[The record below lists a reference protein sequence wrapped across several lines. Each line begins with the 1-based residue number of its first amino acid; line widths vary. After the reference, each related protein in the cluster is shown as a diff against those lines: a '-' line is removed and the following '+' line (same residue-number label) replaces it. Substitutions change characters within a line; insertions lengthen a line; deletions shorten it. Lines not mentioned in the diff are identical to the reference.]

1 MAEHIVWAR
10 WYGSGA
16 GAAQFPHQQRCESG
30 REAAAYIM
38 EKVPEPA
45 RPSAR
50 IVFSDGTSL
59 GLEDVKRIYE
69 ANKRAGK

>member
-1 MAEHIVWAR
+1 MAEYIVWAR

-45 RPSAR
+45 GFHLGIAMNDYGVAAR
-50 IVFSDGTSL
+50 EGSPLLV
-59 GLEDVKRIYE
+59 
-69 ANKRAGK
+69 

>member
-1 MAEHIVWAR
+1 MAEYIVWAR
-10 WYGSGA
+10 WYGSDA
-16 GAAQFPHQQRCESG
+16 GAPHQQRCESG

-38 EKVPEPA
+38 ERVPESA
-45 RPSAR
+45 RLSAR

>member
-1 MAEHIVWAR
+1 MCGLVGTESA
-10 WYGSGA
+10 A
-16 GAAQFPHQQRCESG
+16 GAAQFPHQRRCESG

-69 ANKRAGK
+69 ANKRVGK